1 MAIKK
6 DFIGIVSVR
15 DNYLDFAKGFLILLV
30 VLFHSSFM
38 GESKEIMIQLEEYV
52 YLFHVQSFFV
62 ISGVLVARKVLNGFR
77 VDVYRLLFLY
87 LLFFCLYLFLL
98 WFAHSVLG
106 ITHTKNSPPD
116 DVRELLYAIFVAPY
130 GSFWFLY
137 QLIIYTGVAAFMS
150 YCIRQ
155 KYKLHAVFI
164 FSLLVVS
171 ISPYLFIVK
180 PNMFWF
186 YLLGVFLG
194 ALKLNSYK
202 MCKVNI
208 SIIAALLI
216 SAFTIQLPISMLLA
230 VLFFASFSYLIYLV
244 LNASV
249 GIRTLSWFGSNSLS
263 IFVFHVFPL
272 NLVFLANAS
281 LLRID
286 SSGVLLASVVTI
298 AAVLFS
304 IFMAKSFDYFNI
316 STKILGKNLY
326 VPY

>member
-1 MAIKK
+1 M
-6 DFIGIVSVR
+6 R

-106 ITHTKNSPPD
+106 ITHTK
-116 DVRELLYAIFVAPY
+116 
-130 GSFWFLY
+130 
-137 QLIIYTGVAAFMS
+137 IYTGVAAFMS

>member
-1 MAIKK
+1 
-6 DFIGIVSVR
+6 
-15 DNYLDFAKGFLILLV
+15 
-30 VLFHSSFM
+30 
-38 GESKEIMIQLEEYV
+38 
-52 YLFHVQSFFV
+52 
-62 ISGVLVARKVLNGFR
+62 
-77 VDVYRLLFLY
+77 
-87 LLFFCLYLFLL
+87 
-98 WFAHSVLG
+98 
-106 ITHTKNSPPD
+106 
-116 DVRELLYAIFVAPY
+116 
-130 GSFWFLY
+130 
-137 QLIIYTGVAAFMS
+137 
-150 YCIRQ
+150 
-155 KYKLHAVFI
+155 
-164 FSLLVVS
+164 
-171 ISPYLFIVK
+171 
-180 PNMFWF
+180 MFWF